1 MLKLNTKQWLVIVGS
16 FALAA
21 VLNYLTWLVVM
32 GDPSGINGIYHFG
45 LTLCLGAAFLIVADR
60 VAKTHIYK

>member
-32 GDPSGINGIYHFG
+32 GDPSGISGLYHFG
-45 LTLCLGAAFLIVADR
+45 LTLCLGATILIVADR
-60 VAKTHIYK
+60 IAKTHIYK